1 MKSLIKLLFGN
12 GERTQANQLKS
23 TIVAEKEK
31 DIKDLQKVNKS
42 IKLLLEEGH
51 VEIVIKNVRGVIRED
66 YCRKKKK

>member
-1 MKSLIKLLFGN
+1 MINLIKLLFGN
-12 GERTQANQLKS
+12 SERIQAKQLKD
-23 TIVAEKEK
+23 TIVAEKDK

>member
-1 MKSLIKLLFGN
+1 MKSLLKLLFGN
-12 GERTQANQLKS
+12 GERKQATELKES
-23 TIVAEKEK
+23 IVAEKDR